1 MQKTAT
7 YTDIFK
13 DEGLFEMEMEN
24 ENNNNTEKLPLNFSE
39 KLK

>member
-1 MQKTAT
+1 MQKMAT

-13 DEGLFEMEMEN
+13 DEVLFEMEMEN

>member
-1 MQKTAT
+1 MVT

-13 DEGLFEMEMEN
+13 DEVLFEMEMEN

>member
-1 MQKTAT
+1 MAT

-13 DEGLFEMEMEN
+13 DEVLFEMEMEN